1 MAPTLLVLS
10 HSRPSPT
17 LLRIS
22 LDLRS
27 PTVLLGQVALVSTLP
42 LVGFVHPENK
52 STSLMLAGIALWD
65 SLIAPKGEAGTIL
78 VGPSMCKQAAESGW
92 LGPFMEGVSRKPDI
106 MNIHVNKKDAAGIQL
121 DIVSDFQMQDA
132 YLV

>member
-1 MAPTLLVLS
+1 M
-10 HSRPSPT
+10 
-17 LLRIS
+17 
-22 LDLRS
+22 
-27 PTVLLGQVALVSTLP
+27 LLGQVALVSTLP

-52 STSLMLAGIALWD
+52 STSLMLAGIVLWD